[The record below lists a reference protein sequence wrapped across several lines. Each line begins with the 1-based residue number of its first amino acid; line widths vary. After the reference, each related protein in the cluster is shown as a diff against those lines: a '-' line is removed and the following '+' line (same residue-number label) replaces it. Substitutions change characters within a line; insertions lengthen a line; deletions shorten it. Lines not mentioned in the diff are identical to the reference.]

1 MDILFSVVN
10 SDKKELTYFI
20 QQISNSNIEKS
31 IQEDIIY
38 VLQTVIEQTDQAK
51 RMGWI

>member
-10 SDKKELTYFI
+10 SDEEELTYFI

-31 IQEDIIY
+31 IQDNIIY
-38 VLQTVIEQTDQAK
+38 VLQTVIEQTAQAK
-51 RMGWI
+51 QMGWI

>member
-10 SDKKELTYFI
+10 SDEEELTYFI

-31 IQEDIIY
+31 IQNDIIY
-38 VLQTVIEQTDQAK
+38 VLQTVIEKTGQDK